1 MKMFEERQTMTAYIL
16 IYENLGHIPDSYKFN
31 LDFIFSLFRLI
42 QIMWEH
48 CGVVVRALD
57 L

>member
-1 MKMFEERQTMTAYIL
+1 MIYIYMKVISLPVYI
-16 IYENLGHIPDSYKFN
+16 I
-31 LDFIFSLFRLI
+31 
-42 QIMWEH
+42 WEH

>member
-1 MKMFEERQTMTAYIL
+1 MILHLQVLSACNCYLHTFRDLQIFKTQPYI
-16 IYENLGHIPDSYKFN
+16 K
-31 LDFIFSLFRLI
+31 
-42 QIMWEH
+42 WEH

>member
-1 MKMFEERQTMTAYIL
+1 MHAGQIL
-16 IYENLGHIPDSYKFN
+16 I
-31 LDFIFSLFRLI
+31 FILSIVRYYNIVLHV
-42 QIMWEH
+42 WEH

>member
-1 MKMFEERQTMTAYIL
+1 MGPEKIPYYVRYLVAMEVVIMTF
-16 IYENLGHIPDSYKFN
+16 P
-31 LDFIFSLFRLI
+31 FINELLK
-42 QIMWEH
+42 WEH